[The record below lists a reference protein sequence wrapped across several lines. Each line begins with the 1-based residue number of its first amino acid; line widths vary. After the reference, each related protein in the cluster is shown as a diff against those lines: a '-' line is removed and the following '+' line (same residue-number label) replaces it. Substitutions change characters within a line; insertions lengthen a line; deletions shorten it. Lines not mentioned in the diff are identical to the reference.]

1 MAVSICYSIVYG
13 VLQELLF
20 NSQQVVSY
28 GVIRI

>member
-1 MAVSICYSIVYG
+1 MVYAIY
-13 VLQELLF
+13 QALLF